1 MIKMGN
7 ILSENT
13 SNDDK
18 FIKRISNSDELPIL
32 PDVFIEME
40 IEEPSINLLL
50 DFINSYPNL
59 YKQSGDEDLYNFINN
74 YKPVD
79 STQSIKGTF
88 LKNIETQYHSE
99 KYYILGQVLI
109 DRNCKITTELL
120 KEAIDIDLEKSKV
133 IGNSADYASMIRC
146 RIQFDALI
154 KLIELYYQYHPEI
167 YLKPGGE
174 GFLKAKKRWN
184 SYF

>member
-1 MIKMGN
+1 
-7 ILSENT
+7 
-13 SNDDK
+13 
-18 FIKRISNSDELPIL
+18 
-32 PDVFIEME
+32 
-40 IEEPSINLLL
+40 
-50 DFINSYPNL
+50 
-59 YKQSGDEDLYNFINN
+59 
-74 YKPVD
+74 
-79 STQSIKGTF
+79 
-88 LKNIETQYHSE
+88 
-99 KYYILGQVLI
+99 VLI

>member
-1 MIKMGN
+1 MGN

-13 SNDDK
+13 SNDEK
-18 FIKRISNSDELPIL
+18 FISRINNSNELPKL
-32 PDVFIEME
+32 PDVFTEMG

-50 DFINSYPNL
+50 DFINNYPNL
-59 YKQSGDEDLYNFINN
+59 YKQSGDEDLYNYINK
-74 YKPVD
+74 YKSVD
-79 STQSIKGTF
+79 ATKSIKDTF
-88 LKNIETQYHSE
+88 LENIKSQYYSD

-109 DRNCKITTELL
+109 SRESKITNDLL
-120 KEAIDIDLEKSKV
+120 KDAIDIDLVKCKD
-133 IGNSADYASMIRC
+133 IGHQADYASMIRC
-146 RIQFDALI
+146 RIQFDSLV

-174 GFLKAKKRWN
+174 GFLKAKKRWY